1 MKYALVVDLGA
12 TNLRIALVNDLH
24 KIEKKVKCDSKQNID
39 IAVTIFNEFKNMN
52 IDVSLEGIVV
62 GVPGSLDLKNNVIR
76 DLPNL
81 KSKDYDL
88 KKSLSELFNLPVVI
102 ANDASLAALGE
113 YSLHKEETVFQ
124 YITISSGI
132 GGGLIYNGK
141 LFDGNN
147 GFEQEIG
154 RMIINNGETFENLCS
169 GNSLRNRLLKENI
182 DEEYASS
189 ALLSQKEEYKK
200 VIDGWL
206 DDLAIG
212 ISNIVKIINP
222 GMIVFGGGLGS
233 YITYF
238 EKGLEDRLYKYLPS
252 DVVEDLK
259 LIESNYKDDS
269 GLIGASY
276 LIFQDN

>member
-169 GNSLRNRLLKENI
+169 GNALRNRLLKENI